1 MIDNEKFIYIE
12 DCKNDILRL
21 IKELNLKSDKLD
33 DIYKE
38 YLKEATKRDDYL
50 MSLDVLFFQIE
61 LTKQDILNYTKLFQS
76 FISKMYGQYYKLH
89 TKIYSFVK
97 NEPEIMDF
105 LNNLNLDHDFIPFD
119 DIYEKEYLFEDIQ
132 RVHNV
137 ITSIINT
144 IQQYISRQKYT
155 VEDDEVR
162 TKKGININHLVFE
175 KTHDIEI
182 YSQKCK
188 LYSKI
193 LTNYYDYQTKFMR
206 RMMLKLKLLFFQLD
220 SDIEFE
226 SVTHSRGR
234 GSITY
239 KMDNTLEV
247 NKSSNDLEKVLL
259 SELDI
264 SHSPIKNTEV
274 SKKSKN
280 FFELMYDMFLK
291 RILWFM
297 CIKS

>member
-21 IKELNLKSDKLD
+21 IKELNLKCDKLD

-61 LTKQDILNYTKLFQS
+61 LTKKDILNYTKLFGS
-76 FISKMYGQYYKLH
+76 FISKTYGQYYKLH
-89 TKIYSFVK
+89 SKIYTFVK

-105 LNNLNLDHDFIPFD
+105 LNNLNLDHNFIPFD
-119 DIYEKEYLFEDIQ
+119 DIYEKEYSFEEIQ

-137 ITSIINT
+137 ITCIINT
-144 IQQYISRQKYT
+144 VQQYISRQKYN
-155 VEDDEVR
+155 VEDDKVR
-162 TKKGININHLVFE
+162 TQKGININHLVFE

-188 LYSKI
+188 LYLKI
-193 LTNYYDYQTKFMR
+193 LTNYYDYQIKFMK

-220 SDIEFE
+220 SDIQFE
-226 SVTHSRGR
+226 SVTDSRGR
-234 GSITY
+234 SSITH
-239 KMDNTLEV
+239 KMDTTLEV

-264 SHSPIKNTEV
+264 SHSSIKNTEV
-274 SKKSKN
+274 SKKSKS
-280 FFELMYDMFLK
+280 FFELIYDIFLK
-291 RILWFM
+291 KILWFI
-297 CIKS
+297 CINR